1 MEARMLATLKDKG
14 QVTIPKKIVNQLGLV
29 SGDTF
34 DVYVEDGEIRFVPVV
49 IRPKREVER
58 LERLASEAEAQLAHG
73 ELPVYD
79 DAESAIESLHR
90 AG

>member
-1 MEARMLATLKDKG
+1 MLATLKDKG
-14 QVTIPKKIVNQLGLV
+14 QVTIPKKVVNELGLV

-34 DVYVEDGEIRFVPVV
+34 DVYVEDGEIRFVPVL

>member
-1 MEARMLATLKDKG
+1 MLTTLKDKG
-14 QVTIPKKIVNQLGLV
+14 QVTIPKKVVNELGLV

-58 LERLASEAEAQLAHG
+58 LERLASEAEAQLVHG

>member
-1 MEARMLATLKDKG
+1 MLATLKDKG

-49 IRPKREVER
+49 IYPKKEVER
-58 LERLASEAEAQLAHG
+58 LERLANEAEAQLAHG

-79 DAESAIESLHR
+79 DVESAIESLHR